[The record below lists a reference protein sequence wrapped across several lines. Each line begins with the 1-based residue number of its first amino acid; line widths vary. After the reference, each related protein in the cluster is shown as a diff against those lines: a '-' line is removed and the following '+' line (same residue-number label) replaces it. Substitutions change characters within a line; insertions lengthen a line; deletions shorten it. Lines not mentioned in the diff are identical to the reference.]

1 MSRIGKKPIKI
12 PKNVTVDIDA
22 NQVKVKGP
30 LGELSN
36 RFPEG
41 VEILLQ
47 NQDLIINRASDIDSH
62 RAAHGLTRALLN
74 NMVTGVSEGFK
85 KVLLIVGTGYRA
97 ALQGDK
103 LQIQVGY
110 SHPVNVEPVPGIK
123 FEVDGPNKMIVSG
136 INREVVGQVAANIRA
151 IRPPDVYKGKGIRYE
166 NEQLI
171 KKAGKAGKK

>member
-12 PKNVTVDIDA
+12 PKNVTIDIND

-36 RFPEG
+36 RFPDG
-41 VEILLQ
+41 VEVVIQ
-47 NQDLIINRASDIDSH
+47 GQDLVVNRHSDVDSH
-62 RAAHGLTRALLN
+62 RAAHGLTRALLS
-74 NMVTGVSEGFK
+74 NMVTGVSDGFK
-85 KVLLIVGTGYRA
+85 KILLIVGTGYRV

-110 SHPVNVEPVPGIK
+110 SHPVNVEPLPGIK
-123 FEVDGPNKMIVSG
+123 FEVEGVTKMVVTG
-136 INREVVGQVAANIRA
+136 INKELVGQVAADIRA